1 MRVRDVMSEV
11 PVTVRTDTP
20 VKTAAALLVEHG
32 ITALPVLDGE
42 DYPLGTVTEL
52 DLVRDRFPR
61 DPRYSNED
69 REQPAPPETVG
80 ELISA
85 RITGIEP
92 ETDVTDLVKVLL
104 EERVRSVAVIDEQRL
119 VGMITGRDLV
129 RTLARDDDLLA
140 RDIRYRLSFIGGPRR
155 WSIRVS
161 GGVAVIVDEFDS
173 PEDRHVARV
182 LAESVPGVLRA
193 TCSAAEPTA
202 TG

>member
-1 MRVRDVMSEV
+1 MRVRDVMSEI
-11 PVTVRTDTP
+11 PVTVRNDTP

-32 ITALPVLDGE
+32 LTALPVLDVE

-69 REQPAPPETVG
+69 RERLAPPETVG
-80 ELISA
+80 ELIST
-85 RITGIEP
+85 RITGIKP

-173 PEDRHVARV
+173 QEDRHVARV

-193 TCSAAEPTA
+193 TCSAAESTA